1 MVAFTYSLIYH
12 SDRFGYKPLRIPSAC
27 ERFQVEKTVSMDGDD
42 LATLG
47 ASAFLPLPALA
58 VFYPTAWASEDA
70 LSEQRR
76 DGDSAITRAAMRHN

>member
-58 VFYPTAWASEDA
+58 VFYLRGLTIRTAEGRRFRYYEGCDA
-70 LSEQRR
+70 P
-76 DGDSAITRAAMRHN
+76 

>member
-1 MVAFTYSLIYH
+1 
-12 SDRFGYKPLRIPSAC
+12 
-27 ERFQVEKTVSMDGDD
+27 MDGDD